1 VGKRTTEAAGAYDPN
16 GKEESALAA
25 TAEIIKMKKK
35 EVQDLMRARG
45 HVYEEAKP
53 AGTEGKNGTGEK
65 KKRKKVVKR
74 MFLQAIIDLLMTRI
88 TKPIDI
94 IPNDVLATYHQRDRD
109 IHVINM
115 AIDSKILEYD

>member
-1 VGKRTTEAAGAYDPN
+1 
-16 GKEESALAA
+16 
-25 TAEIIKMKKK
+25 
-35 EVQDLMRARG
+35 MRARG

-88 TKPIDI
+88 SKPIDI

-115 AIDSKILEYD
+115 AIDNKILEYDQVIINQYLELGHAVDEKEVTDDENETVEN